1 MSPVEV
7 VKLSDRNWMVV
18 MAMRHAG
25 ACTVAQDE
33 ERCVVYGMSKGALK
47 LGAVEQ
53 SIPPGGIAATIV
65 KVRIH

>member
-1 MSPVEV
+1 
-7 VKLSDRNWMVV
+7 MVV